1 MPAPAGHTSK
11 KRSGNEPGRE
21 ARARLQQDGAWT
33 LQRPR
38 ARERG
43 EAVKSR
49 RAGRKGHRTAR
60 KGLVVRGLGHSGWQI
75 RDLAGRSLEERIKGS
90 EAGV

>member
-1 MPAPAGHTSK
+1 MVQLTDDKLRTAC
-11 KRSGNEPGRE
+11 
-21 ARARLQQDGAWT
+21 RAVRV
-33 LQRPR
+33 
-38 ARERG
+38 E
-43 EAVKSR
+43 
-49 RAGRKGHRTAR
+49 RTAR